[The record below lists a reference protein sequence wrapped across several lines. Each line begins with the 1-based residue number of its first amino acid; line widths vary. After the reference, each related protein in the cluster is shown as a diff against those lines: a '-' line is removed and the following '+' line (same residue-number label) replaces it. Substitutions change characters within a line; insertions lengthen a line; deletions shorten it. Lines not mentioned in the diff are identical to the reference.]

1 MNITALIAHLIIGA
15 VSAFVFIIIIA
26 RRSAANWEKRIYAA
40 GLFIAALIYVGFA
53 IIGGASLNWN
63 VIELAG
69 LIVFTLFA
77 VLGLKLSI
85 WLLAAGW
92 ALHGLWDALLHMAQ
106 HEHFFPEWYPVICLG
121 FDLIVA
127 VYIAARFK
135 ALNHTR

>member
-1 MNITALIAHLIIGA
+1 MNITALLAHLVIGA
-15 VSAFVFIIIIA
+15 VSAFVFIGIA
-26 RRSAANWEKRIYAA
+26 RRSGWEWEKRIYAA

-53 IIGGASLNWN
+53 IIGGASLNWS
-63 VIELAG
+63 VIELVG
-69 LIVFTLFA
+69 LIVFTLLA

-92 ALHGLWDALLHMAQ
+92 ALHGLWDALLHVAH

-127 VYIAARFK
+127 AYIAVRFK
-135 ALNHTR
+135 ALGHSR